1 MMKKHSM
8 SIAVFAIAALALTS
22 CSAGGGGSNSGGDSG
37 EESFSLKLA
46 SYQPPGAAEPE
57 ATLKWIE
64 KVNEATDGRVDV
76 EYMYQEALL
85 PGAEILKGVGDGRAE
100 MGYVADAYYP
110 GELPLTNISGVPFIT
125 SSAEAQGKA
134 FAELYET
141 NEAFRAE
148 WDKQGVHVLM
158 WAPVPPNTVALTE
171 PAKDLS
177 GLKGRKVRQ
186 IGFSAEAFQQVGIT
200 PVAISH
206 SEVYEALQRG
216 VIDGV
221 SGGSLDILTDRD
233 YQEIAPN
240 FMDLRAGNYAVSAV
254 IINKKL
260 WDGLPADVQE
270 AMNTASEDYLDM
282 YLEVLV
288 QHEDAACTKLLDAGG
303 TITTLDQNEADD
315 WSEQVSPAI
324 KTAWES
330 NVENSGS
337 TGDPSAFY
345 DEYTAEVK
353 KYEAESTYEPALQR
367 CAAR

>member
-1 MMKKHSM
+1 MMKKHSL

-22 CSAGGGGSNSGGDSG
+22 CSAGGGDESG

-57 ATLKWIE
+57 ATLKWIDN
-64 KVNEATDGRVDV
+64 VNEATDGRVDV

-85 PGAEILKGVGDGRAE
+85 PGAEILKGVGDGRAD

-110 GELPLTNISGVPFIT
+110 GELPLTNIAGVPFIT

-158 WAPVPPNTVALTE
+158 WAPVPPNTVALE
-171 PAKDLS
+171 KPAKDL
-177 GLKGRKVRQ
+177 GDLEGRKVRQ

-260 WDGLPADVQE
+260 WDGLPSDVQD
-270 AMNTASEDYLDM
+270 AMNTESEDYLDIYM
-282 YLEVLV
+282 EVLMA
-288 QHEDAACTKLLDAGG
+288 HEDAACTKLLDADG
-303 TITTLDQNEADD
+303 TITVLDQNEADE
-315 WSEQVSPAI
+315 WSQQVSPAI
-324 KTAWES
+324 KAAWES
-330 NVENSGS
+330 NVKSSGS
-337 TGDPSAFY
+337 TGDASAFY
-345 DEYTAEVK
+345 DEYAAVVK